1 MYNIFSDTAG
11 NYGSIMH
18 KPCLKIEIRCLF
30 SSWTG
35 SGVEVN
41 GLKLCWSLVHV
52 NRRVETEGFYP
63 AHESI
68 L

>member
-1 MYNIFSDTAG
+1 
-11 NYGSIMH
+11 MH